1 MSKVRIF
8 ALGGLDED
16 GKNMYVVQNDEDIF
30 VLECGM
36 KYPESETLGV
46 EMIIPDFK
54 YLIENKEKIKG
65 VFITHGHDDVMAAL
79 PNLLS
84 EIPNLPLYM
93 APLTVLTFERKAKK
107 LGLKNYKIHRIQRDA
122 EFKVGKKK

>member
-84 EIPNLPLYM
+84 EIPDLPLYM
-93 APLTVLTFERKAKK
+93 APLTVLT
-107 LGLKNYKIHRIQRDA
+107 L
-122 EFKVGKKK
+122 